1 MGQCL
6 PLREKTSY
14 KLGNKYGT
22 DTVDFRFSQGLDLSG
37 KICAFGRVFMLL
49 FNLLSAQYFFFFF
62 FILVLFHVCIEFA
75 FLSLSAII
83 SQHVRG
89 EKSEQTDTTAIRFLV
104 EEMNI

>member
-83 SQHVRG
+83 SQQ
-89 EKSEQTDTTAIRFLV
+89 SEGRNLNRLTQQPLGFL
-104 EEMNI
+104 